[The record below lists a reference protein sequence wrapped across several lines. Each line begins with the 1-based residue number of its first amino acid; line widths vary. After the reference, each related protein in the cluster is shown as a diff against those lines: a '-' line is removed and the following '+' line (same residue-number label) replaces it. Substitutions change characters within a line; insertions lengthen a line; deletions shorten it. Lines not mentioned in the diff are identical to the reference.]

1 MANTKSAQ
9 KRIRSNERKRVRNQ
23 MYRSRVKTMV
33 RKAEEAIFSG
43 QPSDDAI
50 REAIST
56 LDKAAT
62 KGIIHRNNAARR
74 KSRLVKKLL
83 KQRAAAPVIAA
94 TPAKKSRSTKRA
106 AAS

>member
-9 KRIRSNERKRVRNQ
+9 KRIRTNERKRASNQ

-33 RKAEEAIFSG
+33 RKAEEAIVSG
-43 QPSDDAI
+43 QPSDEAI

-83 KQRAAAPVIAA
+83 KQRAAAPVVAA